1 VLGWIARGRETL
13 GKTKKQAILIRIP
26 GIIGYSQEKITQ
38 IGEQVRITLQQ
49 QFEKEVVV
57 LIVTDDIH
65 FMDESDIRDMIDT
78 LENIIKWIVN

>member
-1 VLGWIARGRETL
+1 L
-13 GKTKKQAILIRIP
+13 GKTKKQAVLIRIP
-26 GIIGYSQEKITQ
+26 GIKQYSKEKLTQ
-38 IGEQVRITLQQ
+38 VGEQVRLTLQQ

-78 LENIIKWIVN
+78 LENIIK